1 MRAQDPG
8 PSATANGTPAQAPS
22 GHPRWGHAREFD
34 RDPLLYVR
42 WLAREYGDIVPL
54 RLPPHR
60 VVFFNHPDLVEE
72 VLLTRQ
78 RSFVKGTMVHR
89 LGEVVGKGLITSDDV
104 LWRSQRRLIQPAFH
118 QARIERYGA
127 QMAGHAERLID
138 EWQDGQAREIQLDMR
153 RLTLGIIC
161 RTVFGVDVDA
171 EASEIGQAFGVAIEA
186 VGGRAPATSGA
197 FASVAPLPGRVR
209 LWRAMRRLNELVD
222 RIVRERGQRG
232 DHGDLVSMLLA
243 SRYEDG
249 RPMSSRQVR
258 DEVMTIVLAGHE
270 TTTVGLTWA
279 WYLLAQHPDV
289 ESELLAE
296 IDRVLGDRLPGVG
309 DLPSLVFTGQVV
321 LEVLRLYPPI
331 WALAREADQDIAI
344 GGFLLRRGDVA
355 LCSQWAMHRDERY
368 FERPDVFEPGRWA
381 DGLERRLPR
390 FAYFP
395 FSGGPRQC
403 LGKAFALMEMTL
415 VLATI
420 ARRFRLT
427 LVSEQTITPRA
438 GVTARPVPGVRLV
451 PRRR

>member
-1 MRAQDPG
+1 MQAQDPG
-8 PSATANGTPAQAPS
+8 PSATANGTAAQAPP

-34 RDPLLYVR
+34 RDPLVYVR
-42 WLAREYGDIVPL
+42 WLARAYGDIVPL
-54 RLPPHR
+54 RLPPQR
-60 VVFFNHPDLVEE
+60 VIFFNHPALVEE
-72 VLLTRQ
+72 VLLTHQ

-89 LGEVVGKGLITSDDV
+89 LGEVIGQGLITSDDV

-118 QARIERYGA
+118 QARIARYGA

-138 EWQDGQAREIQLDMR
+138 TWQDGQAREIQLDMR

-161 RTVFGVDVDA
+161 RTLFGVDVDA
-171 EASEIGQAFGVAIEA
+171 EASELGQAFGVAIDA

-209 LWRAMRRLNELVD
+209 LWRSRRRLHALVD
-222 RIVRERGQRG
+222 RIVRERGQPG
-232 DHGDLVSMLLA
+232 EHGDLVSMLLA
-243 SRYEDG
+243 ARYEDG

-258 DEVMTIVLAGHE
+258 DEVLTIVLAGHE
-270 TTTVGLTWA
+270 TTTVGLTWL

-289 ESELLAE
+289 ESALLAE
-296 IDRVLGDRLPGVG
+296 IDRVLGDRLPGVD

-331 WALAREADQDIAI
+331 WALAREAAQDIEI
-344 GGFLLRRGDVA
+344 GGLLLRTGDVA
-355 LCSQWAMHRDERY
+355 LCSQWTMHRDERY
-368 FERPDVFEPGRWA
+368 FERPDIFEPERWA

-395 FSGGPRQC
+395 FSSGPRQC

-427 LVSEQTITPRA
+427 LGSAQTITPRA
-438 GVTARPVPGVRLV
+438 GVTARPMPGVRLV
-451 PRRR
+451 PHRR

>member
-1 MRAQDPG
+1 MPAQDPE
-8 PSATANGTPAQAPS
+8 PSAIPHVTPAQAPP

-34 RDPLLYVR
+34 RDPLQYAQ
-42 WLAREYGDIVPL
+42 WLAHEYGDIVPL

-60 VVFFNHPDLVEE
+60 VVFFNHPALIEE
-72 VLLTRQ
+72 MLLTRQ

-89 LGEVVGKGLITSDDV
+89 LGEVLGKGLITSDDA

-118 QARIERYGA
+118 QAQIERYGA

-138 EWQDGQAREIQLDMR
+138 EWQDGQAREIQHDVM

-161 RTVFGVDVDA
+161 KTVFGVDVDA

-186 VGGRAPATSGA
+186 VGGRAPATLGA
-197 FASVAPLPGRVR
+197 FASMAALPGRVGLR
-209 LWRAMRRLNELVD
+209 RAMRRLNELVD
-222 RIVRERGQRG
+222 RIIRESQQRG
-232 DHGDLVSMLLA
+232 DHGNLVSMLLA
-243 SRYEDG
+243 ARDEDD

-279 WYLLAQHPDV
+279 WRLLAQHPDV

-321 LEVLRLYPPI
+321 QEALRLYPPI
-331 WALAREADQDIAI
+331 WALAREAKQDIEI

-355 LCSQWAMHRDERY
+355 LCSQWTMHRDERY
-368 FERPDVFEPGRWA
+368 FARPDVFEPERWA

-427 LVSEQTITPRA
+427 LASEQTITPRA
-438 GVTARPVPGVRLV
+438 GVTARPASGVWLT